1 MLLHRKKLPKTR
13 EAVIEWS
20 HRFEKQV
27 TAMKYA
33 LTNGVILDGSKDM
46 QPQRG
51 KTVLT
56 DGEIITAIVQDDAD
70 LNGYTVI
77 DLQNRYLMPGLINM
91 HVHLAGNGKP
101 QKKQRDNEALVKKIM
116 ASGLT
121 RAVAYR
127 MVAGFAKLELLSGVT
142 TIRTVQLRHAAARRN
157 CRRMPGRSPDSRC
170 QSRHFRPRRA
180 HGRLGRRGSALE

>member
-1 MLLHRKKLPKTR
+1 
-13 EAVIEWS
+13 
-20 HRFEKQV
+20 
-27 TAMKYA
+27 MKYA

-101 QKKQRDNEALVKKIM
+101 SAKPRDNE
-116 ASGLT
+116 
-121 RAVAYR
+121 
-127 MVAGFAKLELLSGVT
+127 
-142 TIRTVQLRHAAARRN
+142 RR
-157 CRRMPGRSPDSRC
+157 CRRKSSATMKRSSKKSW
-170 QSRHFRPRRA
+170 QA
-180 HGRLGRRGSALE
+180 G

>member
-1 MLLHRKKLPKTR
+1 MKGSCILSGCPAGARKWHISYFAMLLHRKKLPKTR

-127 MVAGFAKLELLSGVT
+127 KIG
-142 TIRTVQLRHAAARRN
+142 
-157 CRRMPGRSPDSRC
+157 
-170 QSRHFRPRRA
+170 RA
-180 HGRLGRRGSALE
+180 HV

>member
-56 DGEIITAIVQDDAD
+56 DGEIITAIVQDEDRKS
-70 LNGYTVI
+70 V
-77 DLQNRYLMPGLINM
+77 
-91 HVHLAGNGKP
+91 V
-101 QKKQRDNEALVKKIM
+101 
-116 ASGLT
+116 
-121 RAVAYR
+121 
-127 MVAGFAKLELLSGVT
+127 
-142 TIRTVQLRHAAARRN
+142 
-157 CRRMPGRSPDSRC
+157 
-170 QSRHFRPRRA
+170 
-180 HGRLGRRGSALE
+180 

>member
-1 MLLHRKKLPKTR
+1 MHRAILRWQNACDRTRLPRLGGYGVLPMNEPCIVCFVIIPSAAENCNRFLSQDFRLPVRARKWHISYFAMLLHRKKLPKTR

-20 HRFEKQV
+20 HRFKKQV

-77 DLQNRYLMPGLINM
+77 DLQHRYL
-91 HVHLAGNGKP
+91 
-101 QKKQRDNEALVKKIM
+101 
-116 ASGLT
+116 
-121 RAVAYR
+121 
-127 MVAGFAKLELLSGVT
+127 
-142 TIRTVQLRHAAARRN
+142 
-157 CRRMPGRSPDSRC
+157 MPGRSPDSRC
-170 QSRHFRPRRA
+170 QSGHFRPRRA
-180 HGRLGRRGSALE
+180 HGRLGRRGSARE

>member
-1 MLLHRKKLPKTR
+1 
-13 EAVIEWS
+13 
-20 HRFEKQV
+20 
-27 TAMKYA
+27 MKYA

-56 DGEIITAIVQDDAD
+56 DGEIITAIVRDDAD

-142 TIRTVQLRHAAARRN
+142 TIRTVGGLGSFDTRLRDEIVAGRRVS
-157 CRRMPGRSPDSRC
+157 PGFSLPIRAFPSPAGTWQARSPWQRTRMRRRCRFWRRRSRK
-170 QSRHFRPRRA
+170 A
-180 HGRLGRRGSALE
+180 WTW

>member
-1 MLLHRKKLPKTR
+1 
-13 EAVIEWS
+13 
-20 HRFEKQV
+20 
-27 TAMKYA
+27 MKYA

-127 MVAGFAKLELLSGVT
+127 MVAGFAKLALLSGG
-142 TIRTVQLRHAAARRN
+142 
-157 CRRMPGRSPDSRC
+157 MPGRSPESRC
-170 QSRHFRPRRA
+170 QSKHFRPRRE